1 MKTEVKEI
9 SKNIVEV
16 DIEIESKVS
25 DKEYEKACRRIGQ
38 NVNIPGFSRK
48 RNIPRNILERHVGA
62 ENIKREALDAMLPKV
77 FTDVIREKDY
87 ELISEP
93 TLLAYTLET
102 GKACTVKVQFEL
114 RPEVKLSAYKGLTVE
129 CEEYKTEADAMD
141 KELARLAERY
151 SEMVKVEEDRKT
163 TAEDIVMIDFEGSA
177 NGELIKGGAAK
188 NYMLDLAHSNF
199 IPGFAEQLVDKEL
212 EKEFTIQVKFPEEY
226 HDEKLKGADAE
237 FKITIHEIKEKKIPE
252 INDELAKKLGDF
264 KTLDD
269 LKADIQKYL
278 DGTASA
284 ENEKRSYEA
293 IFNKILEGLE
303 VDIHEQ
309 MIEREAD
316 AMMQEMKMRA
326 SQYGQDFEA
335 AIEKEGKDKVRKE
348 METEAISRIKNSL
361 VVSKI
366 AKDEKIMVHPMDL
379 QRKMDEVA
387 RMYGVD
393 NGSMLKEMY
402 KNVNLIK
409 SLSQQ
414 VISEKVSRFIL
425 DNNKVEY
432 KK

>member
-9 SKNIVEV
+9 GKNIVEV

-25 DKEYEKACRRIGQ
+25 DKEYEKACRRIAQ
-38 NVNIPGFSRK
+38 SVNIAGFRK
-48 RNIPRNILERHVGA
+48 GKAPRNIIERHVGVEA
-62 ENIKREALDAMLPKV
+62 VKREALDAMLPRV

-93 TLLAYTLET
+93 TLTSYTLET
-102 GKACTVKVQFEL
+102 GKPCTVKVQFEL
-114 RPEVKLSAYKGLTVE
+114 RPEVKLEAYKGLTVE
-129 CEEYKTEADAMD
+129 CEEYVTEADAMD

-151 SEMVKVEEDRKT
+151 AEMVKVEEERKT
-163 TAEDIVMIDFEGSA
+163 NANDIVMIDFEGSA

-212 EKEFTIQVKFPEEY
+212 ETEFTIQVKFPEEY

-237 FKITIHEIKEKKIPE
+237 FKITIHEIKEKKVPE
-252 INDELAKKLGDF
+252 LNDELAKKLGDF
-264 KTLDD
+264 KTLDE

-278 DGTASA
+278 DGTAKA

-293 IFNKILEGLE
+293 IFNKILDGAQM
-303 VDIHEQ
+303 DIHDA
-309 MIEREAD
+309 MVEREAD

-326 SQYGQDFEA
+326 AQYGQDFEA
-335 AIEKEGKDKVRKE
+335 TLEKEGKDKVRKE
-348 METEAISRIKNSL
+348 METEALSRIKNSL
-361 VVSKI
+361 VVPKI
-366 AKDEKIMVHPMDL
+366 AKDEKIMVHPVDI
-379 QRKMDEVA
+379 QRKLEEVS
-387 RMYGVD
+387 RMYGV
-393 NGSMLKEMY
+393 NNESMLKEMY

-414 VISEKVSRFIL
+414 IVSEKVSRFIL

>member
-9 SKNIVEV
+9 GKNIVEV
-16 DIEIESKVS
+16 EIEIESKVS
-25 DKEYEKACRRIGQ
+25 DKEYEKACRRIAQ
-38 NVNIPGFSRK
+38 NVNIAGFRK
-48 RNIPRNILERHVGA
+48 GKAPRNILERHVGVEA
-62 ENIKREALDAMLPKV
+62 IKRETLDAMLPKV

-93 TLLAYTLET
+93 TLTSYTLET
-102 GKACTVKVQFEL
+102 GKPCTVKVQFEL
-114 RPEVKLSAYKGLTVE
+114 RPEVKLEAYKGLTVE
-129 CEEYKTEADAMD
+129 CEEFVTETDAMD
-141 KELARLAERY
+141 KELSRLAERY
-151 SEMVKVEEDRKT
+151 AEMVKVEEDRKT
-163 TAEDIVMIDFEGSA
+163 VATDIVMIDFEGSA
-177 NGELIKGGAAK
+177 NGELIQGGAAK

-237 FKITIHEIKEKKIPE
+237 FKITIHEIKEKKLPE
-252 INDELAKKLGDF
+252 INDDLAKKIGDF
-264 KTLDD
+264 KTLEE

-278 DGTASA
+278 DGTAKA

-293 IFNKILEGLE
+293 IFNKILDGA
-303 VDIHEQ
+303 Q
-309 MIEREAD
+309 MDVHDAMVEREAD

-335 AIEKEGKDKVRKE
+335 SIEKEGREKVRKE
-348 METEAISRIKNSL
+348 METEAQSRIKNSL
-361 VVSKI
+361 IVAKI
-366 AKDEKIMVHPMDL
+366 AKDEKIMVHPVDL
-379 QRKMDEVA
+379 QRKLEEVS
-387 RMYGVD
+387 RMYGV
-393 NGSMLKEMY
+393 NNESMLKEMY
-402 KNVNLIK
+402 KNVNLIR

-414 VISEKVSRFIL
+414 IINEKVSQFIL

>member
-9 SKNIVEV
+9 GKNIVEV

-25 DKEYEKACRRIGQ
+25 DKEYEKACRRIAQ
-38 NVNIPGFSRK
+38 SVNIAGFRK
-48 RNIPRNILERHVGA
+48 GKAPRNIIERHVGVEA
-62 ENIKREALDAMLPKV
+62 VKREALDAMLPRV

-93 TLLAYTLET
+93 TLTSYTLET
-102 GKACTVKVQFEL
+102 GKPCTVKVQFEL
-114 RPEVKLSAYKGLTVE
+114 RPEVKLEAYKGLTVE
-129 CEEYKTEADAMD
+129 CEEYVTEADAMD

-151 SEMVKVEEDRKT
+151 AEMVKVEEERKT
-163 TAEDIVMIDFEGSA
+163 NANDIVMIDFEGSA

-212 EKEFTIQVKFPEEY
+212 ETEFTIQVKFPEEY

-237 FKITIHEIKEKKIPE
+237 FKITIHEIKEKKVPE
-252 INDELAKKLGDF
+252 LNDELAKKLGDF
-264 KTLDD
+264 KTLDE

-278 DGTASA
+278 DGTAKA

-293 IFNKILEGLE
+293 IFNKILDGAQM
-303 VDIHEQ
+303 DIHDA
-309 MIEREAD
+309 MVEREAD

-326 SQYGQDFEA
+326 AQYGQDFEA
-335 AIEKEGKDKVRKE
+335 TLEKEGKDKVRKE
-348 METEAISRIKNSL
+348 METEALSRIKNSL

-366 AKDEKIMVHPMDL
+366 AKDEKIMVHPVDL
-379 QRKMDEVA
+379 QRKLEEVS
-387 RMYGVD
+387 RMYGV
-393 NGSMLKEMY
+393 NNESMLKEMY

-414 VISEKVSRFIL
+414 IVSEKVSRFIL

>member
-9 SKNIVEV
+9 GKNIVEV

-25 DKEYEKACRRIGQ
+25 DKEYEKACRRIAQ
-38 NVNIPGFSRK
+38 SVNIAGFRK
-48 RNIPRNILERHVGA
+48 GKAPRNIIERHVGVEA
-62 ENIKREALDAMLPKV
+62 VKREALDAMLPRV

-93 TLLAYTLET
+93 TLTSYTLET
-102 GKACTVKVQFEL
+102 GKPCTVKVQFEL
-114 RPEVKLSAYKGLTVE
+114 RPEVKLEAYKGLTVE
-129 CEEYKTEADAMD
+129 CEEYVTEADAMD

-151 SEMVKVEEDRKT
+151 AEMVQVEEERKT
-163 TAEDIVMIDFEGSA
+163 NANDIVMIDFEGSA

-212 EKEFTIQVKFPEEY
+212 ETEFTIQVKFPEEY

-237 FKITIHEIKEKKIPE
+237 FKITIHEIKEKKVPE
-252 INDELAKKLGDF
+252 LNDELTKKLGDF
-264 KTLDD
+264 KTLDE

-278 DGTASA
+278 DGTAKA

-293 IFNKILEGLE
+293 IFNKILDGAQM
-303 VDIHEQ
+303 DIHDA
-309 MIEREAD
+309 MVEREAD

-326 SQYGQDFEA
+326 DQYGQDFEA
-335 AIEKEGKDKVRKE
+335 TLEKEGKDKVRKE
-348 METEAISRIKNSL
+348 METEALSRIKNSL

-366 AKDEKIMVHPMDL
+366 AKDEKIMVHPVDL
-379 QRKMDEVA
+379 QRKLEEVS
-387 RMYGVD
+387 RMYGV
-393 NGSMLKEMY
+393 NNESMLKEMY

-414 VISEKVSRFIL
+414 IVSEKVSRFIL

>member
-9 SKNIVEV
+9 AKNIVEI
-16 DIEIESKVS
+16 DIEIDSKVS
-25 DKEYEKACRRIGQ
+25 DKEYEKACRRIAQ
-38 NVNIPGFSRK
+38 SVNIAGFRK
-48 RNIPRNILERHVGA
+48 GKAPRNILERHVGVEA
-62 ENIKREALDAMLPKV
+62 IKREALDAMLPKV

-87 ELISEP
+87 ELVSEP
-93 TLLAYTLET
+93 TLLSYTLET
-102 GKACTVKVQFEL
+102 GKPCAVKVKFEL
-114 RPEVKLSAYKGLTVE
+114 RPEVKIEAYKGLTVE
-129 CEEYKTEADAMD
+129 CEEYKTAEDAMD

-151 SEMVKVEEDRKT
+151 SEMVKVEEERKT
-163 TAEDIVMIDFEGSA
+163 VATDIVMIDFEGSV
-177 NGELIKGGAAK
+177 NGELIKGGAGK

-237 FKITIHEIKEKKIPE
+237 FKITIHEIKEKKVPE
-252 INDELAKKLGDF
+252 IDDELAKKLGDF
-264 KTLDD
+264 KSLDE

-278 DGTASA
+278 DGTAKA
-284 ENEKRSYEA
+284 ENEKRAYEA
-293 IFNKILEGLE
+293 IFNKILETSE
-303 VDIHEQ
+303 TEIHQE

-335 AIEKEGKDKVRKE
+335 SIEKEGKDKVRKE
-348 METEAISRIKNSL
+348 METEALSRIKNSL
-361 VVSKI
+361 IIAKI
-366 AKDEKIMVHPMDL
+366 AKDEKITVHPFDL
-379 QRKMDEVA
+379 QRKLDEVA
-387 RMYGVD
+387 RMYGV
-393 NGSMLKEMY
+393 NNESMLKDMY

-414 VISEKVSRFIL
+414 IVSEKVSRFIL

>member
-9 SKNIVEV
+9 GKNIVEV

-25 DKEYEKACRRIGQ
+25 DKEYEKACRRIAQ
-38 NVNIPGFSRK
+38 NVNIAGFRK
-48 RNIPRNILERHVGA
+48 GKAPRNILERHVGA
-62 ENIKREALDAMLPKV
+62 DAIKREALDAMLPRV

-93 TLLAYTLET
+93 TLTAYTMET
-102 GKACTVKVQFEL
+102 GKPCTVKVQFEL
-114 RPEVKLSAYKGLTVE
+114 RPEVKLEAYKGLTVE
-129 CEEYKTEADAMD
+129 CEEFVTEADAMD

-151 SEMVKVEEDRKT
+151 AEMVKVEEDRKT
-163 TAEDIVMIDFEGSA
+163 VATDIVMIDFEGSVA
-177 NGELIKGGAAK
+177 GELIKGGAGK

-237 FKITIHEIKEKKIPE
+237 FKITIHEIKEKKVPE

-264 KTLDD
+264 KTLDE
-269 LKADIQKYL
+269 LKSDIQKYL
-278 DGTASA
+278 DGTAKA

-293 IFNKILEGLE
+293 IFNKILAGA
-303 VDIHEQ
+303 Q
-309 MIEREAD
+309 MDVHDAMVEREAD

-326 SQYGQDFEA
+326 AQYGQDFEA
-335 AIEKEGKDKVRKE
+335 SIEKEGREKVRKE
-348 METEAISRIKNSL
+348 METEALSRIKNSL
-361 VVSKI
+361 VVAKI
-366 AKDEKIMVHPMDL
+366 AKDEKITVHPVDL
-379 QRKMDEVA
+379 QRKLEEVS
-387 RMYGVD
+387 RMYGV
-393 NGSMLKEMY
+393 NNESMLKDMY
-402 KNVNLIK
+402 KNVNLIR

-414 VISEKVSRFIL
+414 IVNEKVSQFIL

>member
-9 SKNIVEV
+9 GKNIVEV

-25 DKEYEKACRRIGQ
+25 DKEYEKACRRIAQ
-38 NVNIPGFSRK
+38 SVNIAGFRK
-48 RNIPRNILERHVGA
+48 GKAPRNIIERHVGVEA
-62 ENIKREALDAMLPKV
+62 VKREALDAMLPRV

-93 TLLAYTLET
+93 TLTSYTLET
-102 GKACTVKVQFEL
+102 GKPCTVKVQFEL
-114 RPEVKLSAYKGLTVE
+114 RPEVKLEAYKGLTVE
-129 CEEYKTEADAMD
+129 CEEYVTEADAMD

-151 SEMVKVEEDRKT
+151 AEMVKVEEERKT
-163 TAEDIVMIDFEGSA
+163 NANDIVMIDFEGSA

-212 EKEFTIQVKFPEEY
+212 ETEFTIQVKFPEEY

-237 FKITIHEIKEKKIPE
+237 FKITIHEIKEKKVPE
-252 INDELAKKLGDF
+252 LNDELAKKLGDF
-264 KTLDD
+264 KTLDE

-278 DGTASA
+278 DGTAKA

-293 IFNKILEGLE
+293 IFNKILDGAQM
-303 VDIHEQ
+303 DIHDA
-309 MIEREAD
+309 MVEREAD

-326 SQYGQDFEA
+326 AQYGQDFEA
-335 AIEKEGKDKVRKE
+335 TLEKEGKDKVRKE
-348 METEAISRIKNSL
+348 METEALSRIKNSL

-366 AKDEKIMVHPMDL
+366 AKDEKIMVHPVDL
-379 QRKMDEVA
+379 QRKMEEVS
-387 RMYGVD
+387 RMYGV
-393 NGSMLKEMY
+393 NNESMLKEMY

-414 VISEKVSRFIL
+414 IVSEKVSRFIL